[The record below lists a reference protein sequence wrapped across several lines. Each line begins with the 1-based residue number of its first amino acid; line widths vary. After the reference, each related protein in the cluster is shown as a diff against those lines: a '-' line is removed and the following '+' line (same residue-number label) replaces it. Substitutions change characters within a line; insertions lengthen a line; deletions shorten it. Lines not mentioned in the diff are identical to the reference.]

1 MRVFKLFL
9 AASLV
14 FLASVAAFGQETSSN
29 RKAQASY
36 EQASD
41 LLRRQASGEAIQ
53 ALHTAIELDPA
64 FASPHQQLGDLYR
77 RQKVYGKA
85 ISHYQQVLV
94 LAPELTPL
102 TYLGLGE
109 SLLHTGDYRGA
120 LAALETYL
128 QTPGL
133 AQASQV
139 KAEKYIADCRFSIE
153 ASASEPMI
161 PIHNAWPSINSEAD
175 EYFPSLTAD
184 QNTIIFTRK
193 TGNRENFYMSTRDS
207 TTYWQEAVLLEGE
220 VNSELYNEGAHCIS
234 PDGKY
239 LFFTGCNRPDGLGS
253 CDIYVSR
260 REGDQWGTPHN
271 LGTPINTR
279 GWEAQPSLSAD
290 GRTLY
295 FVSNRQ
301 GGQGGYD
308 IWRSTLRPNGQ
319 WGQPRNLGPKINT
332 SYDESAPYIHADS
345 QTLYFASNGWPGF
358 GDKDIFKSRM
368 DGEGEWQEPTNLGKP
383 INDHYEQSALTVSM
397 NGREAFLS
405 SRGSDGVGGLD
416 IYNFIL
422 PAQLQPQPVAYLKGL
437 IIDAKEQLPLP
448 AEVTITDVR
457 THELL
462 YHDGA
467 DYEDGTF
474 LAPLPFGN
482 TYALHVKHPG
492 YMFFSEN
499 YPLADSSKVN
509 DAYAI
514 TVHLTRIEAGQIEVL
529 NNLFFEVNE
538 YELLPE
544 STSDLDNLVQFLTL
558 NSETVIEIGG
568 HTDNTG
574 SEQHNQRLSE
584 NRARAVYAHLINE
597 GINASR
603 IRYKGYGQHVPVSD
617 NDTTEGRRRNRR
629 TDMKILK

>member
-9 AASLV
+9 VASLV

-36 EQASD
+36 ERASD

-77 RQKVYGKA
+77 RQKAYEKA
-85 ISHYQQVLV
+85 IPHYQQVLA

-102 TYLGLGE
+102 TYFGLGE
-109 SLLHTGDYRGA
+109 SLLHTGDYSGA

-133 AQASQV
+133 APASQM
-139 KAEKYIADCRFSIE
+139 KTEKYIADCRFSIE
-153 ASASEPMI
+153 ASASGPTI
-161 PIHNAWPSINSEAD
+161 PIHNAGPSINSEAD

-193 TGNRENFYMSTRDS
+193 TENRENFYMSTRDS
-207 TTYWQEAVLLEGE
+207 ATQWQEAILLEGE

-260 REGDQWGTPHN
+260 REGDRWGAPHN
-271 LGTPINTR
+271 LGAPINTR

-308 IWRSTLRPNGQ
+308 IWRSTLQDDGK

-332 SYDESAPYIHADS
+332 AYDESSPYIHADS

-368 DGEGEWQEPTNLGKP
+368 DERGAWQTPTNLGP
-383 INDHYEQSALTVSM
+383 SVNDFNEQSALTVSM
-397 NGREAFLS
+397 NGQEAFLS
-405 SRGSDGVGGLD
+405 TRGPEGGGGLD
-416 IYNFIL
+416 IYHLQL
-422 PAQLQPQPVAYLKGL
+422 PAALRPQPVAYLKGR
-437 IIDAKEQLPLP
+437 IRDADGQGPIS

-457 THELL
+457 SQRTLF
-462 YHDGA
+462 HDAA

-474 LAPLPFGN
+474 LAPLPFGD

-492 YMFFSEN
+492 YLFFSEN
-499 YPLADSSKVN
+499 YALDDSSKVN
-509 DAYAI
+509 DAYEVD
-514 TVHLTRIEAGQIEVL
+514 VHLTRIQAGRTETL
-529 NNLFFEVNE
+529 NNIFFDVNA

-544 STSDLDNLVQFLTL
+544 SRGELDNLVQFLQL
-558 NSETVIEIGG
+558 NKETSIEIGG

-574 SEQHNQRLSE
+574 NEQHNQQLSE
-584 NRARAVYAHLINE
+584 NRAKAVYTYLIE
-597 GINASR
+597 AGILPNR
-603 IRYKGYGQHVPVSD
+603 LRYKGYGQHAPIAD
-617 NDTTEGRRRNRR
+617 NDSAEGRQRNRR
-629 TDMKILK
+629 TDMKIVD